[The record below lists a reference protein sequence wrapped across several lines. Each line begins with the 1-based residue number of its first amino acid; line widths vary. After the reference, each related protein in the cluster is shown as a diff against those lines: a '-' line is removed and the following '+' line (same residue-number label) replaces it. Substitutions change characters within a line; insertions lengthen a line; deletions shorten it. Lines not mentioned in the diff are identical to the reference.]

1 MLRVNYKITYGE
13 IKVRQASD
21 NKLYT
26 NKIHPANALCAFIYH
41 YKAEDGREID
51 IYKESTCMGMIAP
64 RGFSF
69 REYNQGIPQK
79 IAENLNN
86 GLKKCGVYTDFIE
99 RSHDNV

>member
-1 MLRVNYKITYGE
+1 MKKAWRIKSSYGSNYI
-13 IKVRQASD
+13 I
-21 NKLYT
+21 LY
-26 NKIHPANALCAFIYH
+26 
-41 YKAEDGREID
+41 AEDGREID

-69 REYNQGIPQK
+69 REYNQVIPQK

-99 RSHDNV
+99 RSYDNV